1 MAEPIH
7 RRFGV
12 RKIPISDVREIAT
25 HFNLDGDFVS
35 AERYGR
41 GHINDTFLVSVNR
54 KNGNARFILQRI
66 NEHVFKDPV
75 SLMENVHRITTHL
88 QAKSDDV
95 RSCLS
100 LVSCAGDR
108 YLYDDEKGGFWRAY
122 PFIEGA
128 RTFDKAKST
137 TQAREAAAM
146 FGQFQNLLRDLPP
159 PRLHETIP
167 DFHNTPAR
175 YRQFHEALERDS
187 HNRVQKC
194 KTEIDCALAYEVTAG
209 RLIDL
214 ESAGILPERI
224 AHNDTKLNNVMF
236 DEESGKAICVID
248 LDTVMPGLVL
258 YDFGDLVRSATASAS
273 EDEAELSQIGMRMDY
288 FKALA
293 EGYLS
298 TAIDFLTAAEIENL
312 PMAGKIITIE
322 TGVRFLTDYL
332 AGDRYFRIHSPNQ
345 NLDRCKAQ
353 FALLASIDAQFEEM
367 QQVVFNTLS
376 EMNVSLQA
384 N

>member
-1 MAEPIH
+1 
-7 RRFGV
+7 
-12 RKIPISDVREIAT
+12 
-25 HFNLDGDFVS
+25 
-35 AERYGR
+35 
-41 GHINDTFLVSVNR
+41 
-54 KNGNARFILQRI
+54 
-66 NEHVFKDPV
+66 
-75 SLMENVHRITTHL
+75 MENVHRITAHL
-88 QAKSDDV
+88 QAKSNDE
-95 RSCLS
+95 RHCLS
-100 LVSCAGDR
+100 LVSCDDGQH
-108 YLYDDEKGGFWRAY
+108 LYDDGDGGIWRAY
-122 PFIEGA
+122 PFVDGA
-128 RTFDKAKST
+128 RTFDEAEST

-146 FGQFQNLLRDLPP
+146 FGQFQNLLGDLPP

-175 YRQFHEALERDS
+175 YRHFHEALERDS
-187 HNRVQKC
+187 QNRAQQC
-194 KTEIDCALAYEVTAG
+194 RTEIDCALAYEVAAG
-209 RLIDL
+209 RLVDL

-236 DEESGKAICVID
+236 DEQSGKAICVID

-273 EDEAELSQIGMRMDY
+273 EDEADLSQVSMRMDY
-288 FKALA
+288 FEALV

-332 AGDRYFRIHSPNQ
+332 AGDKYFRTNSPHQ

-367 QQVVFNTLS
+367 QQVVVNTLS
-376 EMNVSLQA
+376 AMDISLQA
-384 N
+384 S

>member
-1 MAEPIH
+1 MTEPIH

-12 RKIPISDVREIAT
+12 RKIPISDLREIAT
-25 HFNLDGDFVS
+25 HFNLQGDFVS
-35 AERYGR
+35 SERYGR

-54 KNGNARFILQRI
+54 NEGNARIILQRI
-66 NEHVFKDPV
+66 NEHVFKDPE
-75 SLMENVHRITTHL
+75 SLMENVHRITAHL
-88 QAKSDDV
+88 QTKSDDE
-95 RSCLS
+95 RHCLS
-100 LVSCAGDR
+100 LVSCDDGRFLHDDGD
-108 YLYDDEKGGFWRAY
+108 GGIWRAY
-122 PFIEGA
+122 PFIDGA
-128 RTFDKAKST
+128 RTFDEAEST

-146 FGQFQNLLRDLPP
+146 FGQFQNLLGDLPP

-175 YRQFHEALERDS
+175 YRHFHEALERDS
-187 HNRVQKC
+187 QNRAQQC
-194 KTEIDCALAYEVTAG
+194 RTEIDCALAYEVAAG
-209 RLIDL
+209 RLVDL

-236 DEESGKAICVID
+236 DEQSGKAICVID

-273 EDEAELSQIGMRMDY
+273 EDEADLSQVSMRMDY
-288 FKALA
+288 FEALV

-332 AGDRYFRIHSPNQ
+332 AGDKYFRTNSPHQ

-367 QQVVFNTLS
+367 QQVVVNTLS
-376 EMNVSLQA
+376 AMDISLQA
-384 N
+384 S